1 MDYWLSCGDIAST
14 LGHQQPRYHI
24 SIMHCRRTNHQIWNG
39 EKWGPLCHREPKQI
53 HSHDSNL
60 ISQPKKW
67 VIIFHSS
74 KKKEADVRI
83 FRCFVHKRHYDEFTM
98 NKYCR
103 IRCCDS
109 GWLWLYRGYIMPNSL
124 FQCFGTSIWVSG
136 VSTNPLIVKNVNPV
150 ISLWAPWVWKHNSR
164 CSIWT
169 FSSFLRKKE
178 DKEEQPSSEES

>member
-24 SIMHCRRTNHQIWNG
+24 SIMHCRRTNHQISNG

-74 KKKEADVRI
+74 KKKEADVWI
-83 FRCFVHKRHYDEFTM
+83 FRCFVHKRHYDRFFFFIT
-98 NKYCR
+98 
-103 IRCCDS
+103 S
-109 GWLWLYRGYIMPNSL
+109 QWLK
-124 FQCFGTSIWVSG
+124 Q
-136 VSTNPLIVKNVNPV
+136 K
-150 ISLWAPWVWKHNSR
+150 ISLWIHHGGGTIPAPHLIPPTTASELN
-164 CSIWT
+164 
-169 FSSFLRKKE
+169 FSWRSTIFFPANIGAANIMLTVGLSTVHGKTV
-178 DKEEQPSSEES
+178 QM